1 MFGTKNVETYLIL
14 TLTTI
19 NYPHFIIIFIV
30 MRKVVYLIILAA
42 LTTGCGNGSS
52 DGMLSFYEMDT
63 ETAHRSKDAVF
74 APAAIQMERAATG
87 IPSETKIIKS
97 GNIGL
102 IAGNLERTKREIDSL
117 LLVHDGYYSNESFND
132 FEHESVYNLT
142 IRIPAHS
149 FEIFI
154 EGVESAGDR
163 LVSKNISARDVTEE
177 FVDLEMRL
185 TNRRNYLKRYND
197 LLQQAR
203 TVADIL
209 EIQEKI
215 RNLEEEIESV
225 EGRLNYLDGLVEYST
240 LYLTITKKKEFRFQP
255 VQRDRFIER
264 LKQSLSGGWFGLIN
278 FTLFI
283 ISLWPLWIVLAA
295 VVIIWR
301 RLVSP

>member
-1 MFGTKNVETYLIL
+1 
-14 TLTTI
+14 
-19 NYPHFIIIFIV
+19 
-30 MRKVVYLIILAA
+30 MRKAVYLIVLASLA
-42 LTTGCGNGSS
+42 TGCGNGSS
-52 DGMLSFYEMDT
+52 DRMLDFYETFDP
-63 ETAHRSKDAVF
+63 ETAHLSRDAVF
-74 APAAIQMERAATG
+74 STAAPQMEKATTG
-87 IPSETKIIKS
+87 TLTETKIIRT
-97 GNIGL
+97 GNVGL
-102 IAGNLERTKREIDSL
+102 IAGDLERTKREIDSL
-117 LLVHDGYYSNESFND
+117 LLVYGGYYSNESFND

-142 IRIPAHS
+142 IRIPASS
-149 FEIFI
+149 FDTFI

-177 FVDLEMRL
+177 FIDLEMRL

-225 EGRLNYLDGLVEYST
+225 EGRLKYLDGLVEYST
-240 LYLTITKKKEFRFQP
+240 LYLTITRKKEFRFQP

-264 LKQSLSGGWFGLIN
+264 LKQSLSGGWFGLIT

-283 ISLWPLWIVLAA
+283 ISLWPLWIALAT
-295 VVIIWR
+295 VIIIWR
-301 RLVSP
+301 RYRN